1 MRIFLFLLLYF
12 FIFDQYVLAGSKTSI
27 DGNGTLRGTFSG
39 RITSFKTGKP
49 LNGASIYFSDLKI
62 GSTSNTNGD
71 FMFRNVP
78 EGYHLI
84 EISHIGYATV
94 TQNVMISGDT
104 KMDFAMNQ
112 SIIENNEV
120 VITGVSSATQSKRI
134 ATPITVVKKEE
145 LFTNASTNVIESLTK
160 KPGVSSITTG
170 PGISKPVIRGL
181 GYNRVITM
189 NDGIKQEGQQW
200 GDEHGIEIDELSVN
214 RVEILKGPAALTYGS
229 DALAGVINIIT
240 NVPVQEG
247 TIKGNVF
254 SNYQTNNHDF
264 ANNINLAGNL
274 KGINWNVYTTV
285 KLAEDYKNKYDGKV
299 FNSRYYE
306 NNFGGYAGYNGGWG
320 FSHLLFSNFDQHI
333 GLIEGDRDEEGFF
346 VKALPDGSEARITT
360 SDYNTYKPQVPFQHI
375 VHSKIALDNNIKV
388 HNASLLLNVGYQR
401 NQRKEFGDA
410 TDPAKVGL
418 FFDLGTLNYSA
429 RFNLPDKNNWKL
441 SFGANGMNQ
450 RNQNKGIE
458 FLIPEYTS
466 NDIGGFVYAK
476 KELGKW
482 NISGGARLDNRAL
495 NSNAFTENGEPKFT
509 GFKRSFTNVSGSIGS
524 TYALTNHFTLKANL
538 ARGFRA
544 PSIPE
549 LASNGAHEGTN
560 RYEIGNQNLTSETSI
575 QADAGIEINA
585 DHFSFTASAF
595 YNNFSNFIFYR
606 RLESVAGG
614 DSIIVDAGN
623 ELQAFKFDQRKASL
637 SGAEFTLDIHPHPL
651 DWLHIE
657 NNFSFVSGKLK
668 EGIEGSDDLP
678 NVPAA
683 RLISE
688 IRANFFKEHKGINSL
703 FIKTEFDNTFSKN
716 RVFTAFNTE
725 TKTPGYFLLNAGI
738 GTDITNAQKRKLF
751 SFFFNANNLTD
762 VAYQN
767 HLSRLKYTAQNLATG
782 RTGVFNMGRNYSVKV
797 NIPITILDKNK

>member
-1 MRIFLFLLLYF
+1 
-12 FIFDQYVLAGSKTSI
+12 
-27 DGNGTLRGTFSG
+27 
-39 RITSFKTGKP
+39 
-49 LNGASIYFSDLKI
+49 
-62 GSTSNTNGD
+62 
-71 FMFRNVP
+71 VP

-84 EISHIGYATV
+84 EISHIGFATI
-94 TQNVMISGDT
+94 TQNVLISSDT
-104 KMDFAMNQ
+104 KLDFAMSQ

-120 VITGVSSATQSKRI
+120 VITGVSSATQSKRVS
-134 ATPITVVKKEE
+134 TPITVVKKEE
-145 LFTNASTNVIESLTK
+145 LFTNASTNIIEGLTK

-240 NVPVQEG
+240 NIPAQEG
-247 TIKGNVF
+247 TIKGNLF

-264 ANNINLAGNL
+264 ANNVNLAGNL
-274 KGINWNVYTTV
+274 KGINWNVYTTL
-285 KLAEDYKNKYDGKV
+285 KRAEDYKNKYDGKV

-306 NNFGGYAGYNGGWG
+306 NNFGGYVGYNGSWG

-346 VKALPDGSEARITT
+346 VKALPDGNEARVTAG
-360 SDYNTYKPQVPFQHI
+360 DYDTYKPQVPFQHI
-375 VHSKIALDNNIKV
+375 VHSKIALDNNIKI
-388 HNASLLLNVGYQR
+388 HNSTLLATVGYQR

-410 TDPAKVGL
+410 ADPAKAGL
-418 FFDLGTLNYSA
+418 FFNLGTLTYSA
-429 RFNLPDKNNWKL
+429 RLNLPEKSNWKL
-441 SFGANGMNQ
+441 SFGLNGISQ

-476 KELGKW
+476 KELGKL
-482 NISGGARLDNRAL
+482 NISGGARLDNRDL
-495 NSNAFTENGEPKFT
+495 NSGGFIENGQQKFT
-509 GFKRSFTNVSGSIGS
+509 DFKRSFTNVSGSLGS
-524 TYALTNHFTLKANL
+524 TYAVTDHFTLKANV

-560 RYEIGNQNLTSETSI
+560 RYEIGDKDLTSETST
-575 QADAGIEINA
+575 QLDAGLELNS

-606 RLESVAGG
+606 RLESMAGS
-614 DSIIVDAGN
+614 DSIIVDGGN

-668 EGIEGSDDLP
+668 EVIEGTDDLP

-688 IRANFFKEHKGINSL
+688 IRGNFFKDHKGINNL

-716 RVFTAFNTE
+716 HVFTAFNTE
-725 TKTPGYFLLNAGI
+725 TKSAGYFLLNAGI
-738 GTDITNAQKRKLF
+738 GADVSNAQKRKLF

-767 HLSRLKYTAQNLATG
+767 HLSRLRYSAENLATG
-782 RTGVFNMGRNYSVKV
+782 RIGVFNMGRNYSVKV
-797 NIPITILDKNK
+797 NIPITMLDKNK

>member
-1 MRIFLFLLLYF
+1 MF
-12 FIFDQYVLAGSKTSI
+12 FASLTLMFHQHLPATGYKTVKKFHFVRGS
-27 DGNGTLRGTFSG
+27 FSG
-39 RITSFKTGKP
+39 KITSGKTGSP
-49 LNGASIYFSDLKI
+49 LSGASIFFSDLKI
-62 GSTSNTNGD
+62 GSTSNNNGD
-71 FMFRNVP
+71 FLFRNVP

-84 EISHIGYATV
+84 EISHIGFTTV

-104 KMDFAMNQ
+104 KMDFTLSQ

-120 VITGVSSATQSKRI
+120 VITGVSSATQSKRVS
-134 ATPITVVKKEE
+134 TPITVIKKEE
-145 LFTNASTNVIESLTK
+145 LFTNSSTNIIESLTK

-200 GDEHGIEIDELSVN
+200 GDEHGIEIDELSVS

-240 NVPVQEG
+240 NIPAQEG
-247 TIKGNVF
+247 TIKGNLF

-264 ANNINLAGNL
+264 ANNINIAGNL
-274 KGINWNVYTTV
+274 KGINWNIYTTL
-285 KLAEDYKNKYDGKV
+285 KRAEDYKNKYDGKV

-306 NNFGGYAGYNGGWG
+306 NNFGGYVGYNSSWG

-346 VKALPDGSEARITT
+346 VKSLPDGSEARVTAA
-360 SDYNTYKPQVPFQHI
+360 DYDTYKPQVPFQHI
-375 VHSKIALDNNIKV
+375 IHSKIAFDNNFKV
-388 HNASLLLNVGYQR
+388 HNSSLLINAGYQR
-401 NQRKEFGDA
+401 NHRKEFGDA
-410 TDPAKVGL
+410 ADPGLANL

-429 RFNLPDKNNWKL
+429 RLNLPDKNNWKL
-441 SFGANGMNQ
+441 SFGVNGMSQQNK
-450 RNQNKGIE
+450 NKGIE

-466 NDIGGFVYAK
+466 NDIGGFMYAK
-476 KELGKW
+476 KELGKL
-482 NISGGARLDNRAL
+482 NISGGARLDNRNL
-495 NSNAFTENGEPKFT
+495 RSDGLIDNGQQKFT
-509 GFKRSFTNVSGSIGS
+509 GFKRSFTNVSGSLGS
-524 TYALTNHFTLKANL
+524 TYAVTKHFTLKANV

-560 RYEIGNQNLTSETSI
+560 RYEIGEQNLTSETSTQI
-575 QADAGIEINA
+575 DAGIELSSN
-585 DHFSFTASAF
+585 HFSFTASAF

-606 RLESVAGG
+606 RLESIAGG
-614 DSIIVDAGN
+614 DSIIVDGSN

-657 NNFSFVSGKLK
+657 NNFSFVSGKLT
-668 EGIEGSDDLP
+668 EAVEGSDDLP
-678 NVPAA
+678 NIPAA

-688 IRANFFKEHKGINSL
+688 IRGNFFKDHKGISNL

-716 RVFTAFNTE
+716 HVFTAYNTE

-738 GTDITNAQKRKLF
+738 GTDINNAHKRKLL
-751 SFFFNANNLTD
+751 SLFFNANNLTD

-767 HLSRLKYTAQNLATG
+767 HLSRLKYTAENLATG

-797 NIPITILDKNK
+797 NIPVTILDKSK